1 MITKEIKLYEY
12 GELSDKAKEN
22 VRQWFMDDPDRGILL
37 SDDFKH
43 SFIEYFFPRSKLE
56 VQWSLNYCQGDGVN
70 IYGEL
75 DMYDMLAYIT
85 KWNPEEHSYFK
96 HALDPRDTLT
106 DKEFERLCYYRERS
120 GQNIELDY
128 NNRYCYCVSK
138 RTDFATDMIA
148 DLEYLRVRDIDRQ
161 LIVRFQEAIVIP
173 VIENLCDEMADYGYR
188 FLYEISD
195 EEIEDTCNANGW
207 YFTDTGKFEVA

>member
-75 DMYDMLAYIT
+75 DMYDMLAYIA

-173 VIENLCDEMADYGYR
+173 VLENLCDEMADYGYR

>member
-12 GELSDKAKEN
+12 SELSDKAKEE
-22 VRQWFMDDPDRGILL
+22 VRQWFMNDPDRGMLL

-43 SFIEYFFPRSKLE
+43 AFIEYFFPRSKLE
-56 VQWSLNYCQGDGVN
+56 VQWSLNSCQGDGVN

-75 DMYDMLAYIT
+75 DMYDMLAYVER
-85 KWNPEEHSYFK
+85 WNPEEHSYFK
-96 HALDPRDTLT
+96 WAIDPRDTLT
-106 DKEFERLCYYRERS
+106 DKEIERLCYYRERS
-120 GQNIELDY
+120 GQNIELCY
-128 NNRYCYCVSK
+128 NNRYSYCVAK

-173 VIENLCDEMADYGYR
+173 VIENLCEEMADYGYR
-188 FLYEISD
+188 YLYEIDDD
-195 EEIEDTCNANGW
+195 EIAGTCLANDW
-207 YFTDTGKFEVA
+207 YFTADGKFEVA

>member
-12 GELSDKAKEN
+12 GELSDKAKEH

-43 SFIEYFFPRSKLE
+43 SFIKYFFPRSKLE
-56 VQWSLNYCQGDGVN
+56 VQWSLSYCQGDGVN

-75 DMYDMLAYIT
+75 DMYDMLAYIA
-85 KWNPEEHSYFK
+85 KWNPEEHRYFK

-138 RTDFATDMIA
+138 RTDFATDMIS
-148 DLEYLRVRDIDRQ
+148 DLEYLCVRDIDRQ

-195 EEIEDTCNANGW
+195 EEIEDTCDANGW